1 MTGVTFEARFD
12 DADLSGALARLAAG
26 AADPS
31 PLMRIIGDYGVDST
45 RRRMIEQHAPDGTA
59 WAALNPA
66 YAELKGSGYDI
77 LYASGALRG
86 SLTYLAGMSEV
97 SWGSGM
103 IYAAVHQFGATIV
116 PKNAPAL
123 SFVLGG
129 KLSPY
134 LVSVKSVTIPARPY
148 LGISDADR
156 VEIELLGREYLTR
169 LWDGV

>member
-1 MTGVTFEARFD
+1 VTGAAFEISFND
-12 DADLSGALARLAAG
+12 GELQGALARLAEG
-26 AADPS
+26 AADTS
-31 PLMRIIGDYGVDST
+31 PLMRVIGDYGVDST
-45 RRRMIEQHAPDGTA
+45 RRRMIDQHAPDGTA

-86 SLTYLAGMSEV
+86 SMTYLAATSEV

-103 IYAAVHQFGATIV
+103 IYAAVHQFGATIL

-129 KLSPY
+129 TLSPY

-148 LGISDADR
+148 LGISAEDEA
-156 VEIELLGREYLTR
+156 EIQLLGREYLGA
-169 LWDGV
+169 LWSGV